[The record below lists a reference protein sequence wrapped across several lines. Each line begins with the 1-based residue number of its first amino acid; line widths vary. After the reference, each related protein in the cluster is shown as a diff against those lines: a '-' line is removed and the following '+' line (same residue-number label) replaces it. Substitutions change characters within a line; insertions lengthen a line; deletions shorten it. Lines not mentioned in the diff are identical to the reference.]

1 MCQNLLVSPGVP
13 SSIRQLLISGLD
25 MTNFEGE
32 LLKRLQN
39 DLRREAPCILTALLQ
54 RFFPPGTIHPDT
66 LDQICEQSTRECITL
81 VFQLLARDGNVT
93 PHQPYADSP
102 PNQPCNDRVPLN
114 SYHIVQPWLATAPP
128 PSEFYSHMVQPGQAM
143 TSSGDAC
150 HGQLADNVEQNSWHD
165 DMRLSS
171 SAMTGARQ
179 TPLPEP
185 PNGGIGRDQLEPDLG
200 PMDSE
205 SVPLDFDWL
214 CDFVDQNTSSWES
227 TDLVHR
233 TSPDSVS
240 SSDSDLL

>member
-1 MCQNLLVSPGVP
+1 MCQNLLVSTRVP
-13 SSIRQLLISGLD
+13 SSIRQLLISGRD

-39 DLRREAPCILTALLQ
+39 DLRREAPCILSALLQ

-102 PNQPCNDRVPLN
+102 LNRPCNDRVPLN
-114 SYHIVQPWLATAPP
+114 SYRIVRPWLATAPP
-128 PSEFYSHMVQPGQAM
+128 PSEFYSHTVQPGQTM
-143 TSSGDAC
+143 TSSGDAY
-150 HGQLADNVEQNSWHD
+150 HGQLAGNVEQNSWHHD
-165 DMRLSS
+165 IGLPG
-171 SAMTGARQ
+171 SATTDYCQ
-179 TPLPEP
+179 TPFPEQ

-240 SSDSDLL
+240 SPDSDFL